1 MDLWLILFIFDGILF
16 VIIAGTVLY
25 LGVFAVAALFH
36 SKPVIP
42 KAKKLNRFVILI
54 PAYKQDNVIEQTV
67 LSALSQAYPQ
77 RMFDVTVISDHQ
89 DELTNMRLAQYP
101 ITLLIPNFEESA
113 KAKSLQY
120 AILNLPEFKIY
131 DAVII
136 LDGDNIIDQDFLEQ
150 VNDAYEIAATK
161 AIQTH
166 RISKNRDTAAARM
179 DAIFEESTK
188 AKSLQY
194 AILNLPEFKIY
205 DAVIILD
212 GDNIID
218 QDFLDQVNNAF
229 EIAATKAIQTHR
241 ISKNRDTAA
250 ARMDAIF
257 EEINNAIFRRG
268 HISFGLSAALAG
280 SGTVFDFNWYKT
292 NVMRARTSGED
303 KELEALLMRQDIFV
317 DYFDDIYVYGEK
329 KRTTTTLNEQ
339 RGRWAMQ
346 QFSNLFRNIRF
357 LPGAIFRKQYN
368 LADKLI
374 QWMLVPRT
382 NMIGIIM
389 IMSIVLPFI
398 YLTMAIKWWILGAL
412 ALFIFAIATPDYL
425 VDEMWDKTFLR
436 SPFVSLWKMFSFK
449 IHKKS

>member
-1 MDLWLILFIFDGILF
+1 MDFWLILFIFDGILF

-42 KAKKLNRFVILI
+42 KAKKFNRFVVLI

-67 LSALSQAYPQ
+67 LSVLGQAYPQ

-89 DELTNMRLAQYP
+89 DEITNMRLAQYP
-101 ITLLIPNFEESA
+101 ITLLTPDFEEST

-179 DAIFEESTK
+179 DAIFEE
-188 AKSLQY
+188 
-194 AILNLPEFKIY
+194 
-205 DAVIILD
+205 
-212 GDNIID
+212 
-218 QDFLDQVNNAF
+218 
-229 EIAATKAIQTHR
+229 
-241 ISKNRDTAA
+241 
-250 ARMDAIF
+250 
-257 EEINNAIFRRG
+257 INNTIFRRG

-292 NVMRARTSGED
+292 NVMRTKTSGED

-317 DYFDDIYVYGEK
+317 DYFDHIYVYGEK
-329 KRTTTTLNEQ
+329 KRTTSTLNEQ
-339 RGRWAMQ
+339 RGRWATQ
-346 QFSNLFRNIRF
+346 QFVNLFRNIRF

-398 YLTMAIKWWILGAL
+398 YLTMAIKWWILGSL
-412 ALFIFAIATPDYL
+412 ALFIFALATPDYL

-436 SPFVSLWKMFSFK
+436 SPFVSLWKMFRIK
-449 IHKKS
+449 KLKKS